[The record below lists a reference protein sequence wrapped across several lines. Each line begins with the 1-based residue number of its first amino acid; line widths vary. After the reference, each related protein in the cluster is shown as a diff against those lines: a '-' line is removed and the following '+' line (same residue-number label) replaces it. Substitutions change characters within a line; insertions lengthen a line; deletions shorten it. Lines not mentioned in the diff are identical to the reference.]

1 MSTLVGTK
9 GQVTIEKEIR
19 DRLGLEPG
27 WRAFQ
32 RLEENRVV
40 LEFRPPRH
48 RRSLA
53 GALAGKAK
61 RTFPTDEALTA
72 AIEEAWA
79 GAARE
84 AEWDESQG

>member
-1 MSTLVGTK
+1 MSTVVGTR

-19 DRLGLEPG
+19 DRLGVEPG

-32 RLEENRVV
+32 RLEQDHVV
-40 LEFRPPRH
+40 LEFRPPKH

-53 GALAGKAK
+53 GMLAGKAK
-61 RTFPTDEALTA
+61 RTFPTDEALEA
-72 AIEEAWA
+72 AIEEAWT

-84 AEWDESQG
+84 AEGEEFTG